1 MNIKKCFAKGLPA
14 ALLIAFLNI
23 VLLVPGNAAAT
34 ETSAPSEAVT
44 AMIDRTMQVLAE
56 NAEEYQTYVDMVED
70 YLPADSAMLLNEL
83 LYISQLDLSPEEKQA
98 AVIEISQ
105 SVCATYLNLWLFGEI
120 LGYFT
125 IFDDL
130 ASLLSDIGL
139 LGIFLCLLGIGLG

>member
-1 MNIKKCFAKGLPA
+1 MKIKKCFAKGLPA
-14 ALLIAFLNI
+14 AVLIAFLSI
-23 VLLVPGNAAAT
+23 VLLVPGNTAAA
-34 ETSAPSEAVT
+34 ETSAPSKAAT

-105 SVCATYLNLWLFGEI
+105 SVCAAYLNLWLFGEI

>member
-1 MNIKKCFAKGLPA
+1 M
-14 ALLIAFLNI
+14 
-23 VLLVPGNAAAT
+23 PGNAAVAESSVPSKAAT
-34 ETSAPSEAVT
+34 V
-44 AMIDRTMQVLAE
+44 MIDRTLQVLTE
-56 NAEEYQTYVDMVED
+56 NAEEYQTFVDMAED

-105 SVCATYLNLWLFGEI
+105 SVCSAYLRLWIFGEI

-125 IFDDL
+125 TFDSL

-139 LGIFLCLLGIGLG
+139 LGIFLCLLGLGG

>member
-14 ALLIAFLNI
+14 VLLIAFLNI
-23 VLLVPGNAAAT
+23 VLLVPGNAAVA
-34 ETSAPSEAVT
+34 ESSAPSEAAT
-44 AMIDRTMQVLAE
+44 AMIDRTLQVLAE
-56 NAEEYQTYVDMVED
+56 NAEEYQTYVDMIED
-70 YLPADSAMLLNEL
+70 YLPADSAMLLHEL
-83 LYISQLDLSPEEKQA
+83 LFISQLDLTPEVKQA

-105 SVCATYLNLWLFGEI
+105 SACSAYLRLWIFGEI

-125 IFDDL
+125 VFDDL

>member
-1 MNIKKCFAKGLPA
+1 MEIKKCLAKGLPA
-14 ALLIAFLNI
+14 VLLIAFLNI
-23 VLLVPGNAAAT
+23 VLLVPGNVAAA
-34 ETSAPSEAVT
+34 ESSTSSEAALT
-44 AMIDRTMQVLAE
+44 MIDRTLQVLAE

-105 SVCATYLNLWLFGEI
+105 SVCGAYLQLWLFGEI

-125 IFDDL
+125 VFDDL

-139 LGIFLCLLGIGLG
+139 LGIFLCLLGIGIG

>member
-1 MNIKKCFAKGLPA
+1 MKIKKCLSKGLPA
-14 ALLIAFLNI
+14 VLLIAFLNI
-23 VLLVPGNAAAT
+23 VLLMPGNVAARELPA
-34 ETSAPSEAVT
+34 SSKAVT
-44 AMIDRTMQVLAE
+44 AMIDRSLQLLAD
-56 NAEEYQTYVDMVED
+56 NAEEYQTYVDMAED

-105 SVCATYLNLWLFGEI
+105 SACSTYVQLWIFGEI
-120 LGYFT
+120 LSYFT

-139 LGIFLCLLGIGLG
+139 LGIFLCLLGIGV

>member
-1 MNIKKCFAKGLPA
+1 MNIKKCFTKGLPA

-23 VLLVPGNAAAT
+23 VLLVPGNAAAA
-34 ETSAPSEAVT
+34 ETSAPSGAAA

-105 SVCATYLNLWLFGEI
+105 SVCSAYFRLWIFGEL

-125 IFDDL
+125 TFDSL

-139 LGIFLCLLGIGLG
+139 FGIFLCLLGIGLG